1 MLKKDITYRQGLAIA
16 LVLAIIR
23 LILANSQMMLIFPYG
38 APLDDDLYFS
48 WAQSIAAGN
57 WLGEYNYLTLSKYP
71 FFGIYLAAV
80 HLSGI
85 PVLVANALMW
95 VLLGCVTVWAFAPV
109 VKANLGRLLLFTAVI
124 YNPAS
129 YAEHTLRIYR
139 DSIFPVLCTL
149 FFVSLAGWAL
159 RLKEKVSRNTPFL
172 MLAGLALGIAW
183 ISREDGFWLLP
194 FGVVAIAICII
205 YIIIDKELKNK
216 GLRIGLTAIP
226 AVITLIC
233 VLTICNLNNK
243 YYGVFT
249 LSDFDDGAF
258 AQCFGTM
265 TSLSHEDWHPLVS
278 VPEDVR
284 MRMYDGC
291 PSFEQFYQYLDAE
304 GSSIRRGYRN
314 SEIGD
319 YKSGHLYWAMRR
331 AAQELGIYETATG
344 AEKFWSQLA
353 DEVETLRAAD
363 PDALPRRA
371 SLTPPIKAEYVLP
384 VIGEAVHSRW
394 YVVTWQSMRSY
405 EDTVSDITT
414 GQIDVWESFLHEQ
427 SNYAAVENSDFPY
440 YTPFQH
446 LCFKIM
452 NGITWI
458 YRALNIPLL
467 LLAFIGLIKGFI
479 KFTKQTFEK
488 QILLFVLLGMGF
500 MAIFRIFIISF
511 MEKAAFDIGTYAM
524 YLGAVYP
531 LVILIAVLGLVLVK
545 QPEKESETVTA

>member
-1 MLKKDITYRQGLAIA
+1 MQEKDITFKQGLAIA
-16 LVLAIIR
+16 LVVAIIR
-23 LILANSQMMLIFPYG
+23 LVLANSQMMLVFPYS
-38 APLDDDLYFS
+38 APLDDDLYFA
-48 WAQSIAAGN
+48 WAQSIAAGK

-80 HLSGI
+80 HLLGV
-85 PVLVANALMW
+85 PVLVANATMW
-95 VLLGCVTVWAFAPV
+95 VLLGAVCVWAFAPV
-109 VKANLGRLLLFTAVI
+109 VKTNLYRLVLFTAVI

-129 YAEHTLRIYR
+129 YAEHNLRIYR
-139 DSIFPVLCTL
+139 DAIFPVLCTL

-159 RLKEKVSRNTPFL
+159 RLKDKISRSTPFL
-172 MLAGLALGIAW
+172 VVAGIALGCGW
-183 ISREDGFWLLP
+183 ICREDGFWLLP
-194 FGVVAIAICII
+194 FGIVAIAICII

-216 GLRIGLTAIP
+216 GLRIVLTSVP
-226 AVITLIC
+226 AVITLAC

-265 TSLSHEDWHPLVS
+265 TSLSHKDWHPLVS

-291 PSFEQFYQYLDAE
+291 PSFKQFYQYLDDE
-304 GSSIRRGYRN
+304 DSSIRRGYRN
-314 SEIGD
+314 KEIGD
-319 YKSGHLYWAMRR
+319 YKSGHLYWGMRR
-331 AAQELGIYETATG
+331 AAQELGIYETAAE

-353 DEVETLRAAD
+353 AEVEALRIAD
-363 PDALPRRA
+363 PDALPRRS
-371 SLTPPIKAEYVLP
+371 SLTPPIRAEYVMP

-394 YVVTWQSMRSY
+394 YVITWQSMRCY

-414 GQIDVWESFLHEQ
+414 GGIDMWQDFLHEQ
-427 SNYAAVENSDFPY
+427 ANYAAVEYTDFPY
-440 YTPFQH
+440 YTGFQWM
-446 LCFKIM
+446 CFKFM

-458 YRALNIPLL
+458 YRALTVPLL
-467 LLAFIGLIKGFI
+467 LAAFYSLIRSFLN
-479 KFTKQTFEK
+479 FTKLTFEK
-488 QILLFVLLGMGF
+488 QILSFVLLGMAF
-500 MAIFRIFIISF
+500 MGVFRLFIIAF

-531 LVILIAVLGLVLVK
+531 VVILVSVLGLLLWK
-545 QPEKESETVTA
+545 QPTKEKRKVTV